1 MLAYVYATIKH
12 KHPDSLKFLIN
23 ILGDYGFFYDVEIL
37 NVPVRFKFSYL
48 YQNRIS
54 VKVKKKFELFDMTR
68 KEEATLWYF
77 ISEEKIVDFE
87 SVRES
92 IEESIKE
99 FIIKEGDVK

>member
-1 MLAYVYATIKH
+1 MFYFNCLYEDVKNIIKRSKNTDNVGLCDATIKH

-77 ISEEKIVDFE
+77 ISEEK
-87 SVRES
+87 
-92 IEESIKE
+92 
-99 FIIKEGDVK
+99 